1 MTNTKFLALLNNE
14 MILRV
19 RWNRHL
25 AVEWASW
32 WNWHLGRTGILP
44 WNGHLARF
52 IRLWGGQDAHS
63 TPIHSKTDAT
73 PNF

>member
-1 MTNTKFLALLNNE
+1 

-32 WNWHLGRTGILP
+32 WNWHLGRTGILVE
-44 WNGHLARF
+44 LASCQFQYILGRAGCPLYSYSF
-52 IRLWGGQDAHS
+52 KD
-63 TPIHSKTDAT
+63 
-73 PNF
+73 